1 MQRPILASLLVSA
14 SALAAFAED
23 APIGWALQRGETLV
37 YRIENTYKFWPSA
50 RADGV
55 DSGGNDPD
63 HNRTG
68 SGKFEEKLWIKLEVE
83 DINADGDAKLTVSFP
98 RVSAHARLDDTGE
111 EAEWDS
117 KDGKPPE
124 EFGFGPYEF
133 LTKNSWTA
141 TVQVNGELIGM
152 QGKIDYL
159 LPGKTKLRK
168 KKGEM
173 TRPEAASA
181 LMPMPLPIEFWLQ
194 QIFSTIPKD
203 GRSSTFKRRLT
214 ELLEIKNDYEAEF
227 DSWRDLDGRRCAYY
241 RFEKKDKRLEEKKI
255 GREPVDFTTG
265 DFREGDNVKTI
276 LASSRRNVKS
286 WFCVKDGIMVR
297 VEGEAR
303 DDRMQVGTVWR
314 SQDWSCALESRKA
327 AK

>member
-1 MQRPILASLLVSA
+1 MIRPTLTGALLT
-14 SALAAFAED
+14 ALALSARAED

-37 YRIENTYKFWPSA
+37 YRIENTYKFWPNA
-50 RADGV
+50 RPDGV
-55 DSGGNDPD
+55 DAGGNDPD
-63 HNRTG
+63 RNRTG
-68 SGKFEEKLWIKLEVE
+68 SGKFEEKFWIKLEVE
-83 DINADGDAKLTVSFP
+83 DINGDGDAKVTVSFP

-133 LTKNSWTA
+133 LTKNSWDA
-141 TVQVNGELIGM
+141 TMQANGELFAL

-168 KKGEM
+168 KKGDM
-173 TRPEAASA
+173 TQAEIASQ
-181 LMPMPLPIEFWLQ
+181 LMPMPLPIEVWLQ

-203 GRSSTFKRRLT
+203 GRSPKFTRRLP

-227 DSWRDLDGRRCAYY
+227 DSWRDLDGRRCVLY
-241 RFEKKDKRLEEKKI
+241 RFEKKDLRLEEKKA
-255 GREPVDFTTG
+255 GREPVDFSTG
-265 DFREGDNVKTI
+265 DFRDGDNVKKI
-276 LASSRRNVKS
+276 LASSRRAIKS
-286 WFCVKDGIMVR
+286 WFCVKDGVMVR

-303 DDRMQVGTVWR
+303 DDRMTVGTVSR
-314 SQDWSCALESRKA
+314 SQDWSCVLESRKA

>member
-1 MQRPILASLLVSA
+1 MRRPVMASLFLTA
-14 SALAAFAED
+14 SALAASAED

-37 YRIENTYKFWPSA
+37 YRLENTYKFWPNA
-50 RADGV
+50 RPDGV

-63 HNRTG
+63 RSQAG
-68 SGKFEEKLWIKLEVE
+68 SGKFEEKLWIKLEVD
-83 DINADGDAKLTVSFP
+83 DINGDGDAQLTVSFP
-98 RVSAHARLDDTGE
+98 RVWAHARLDDTGE

-124 EFGFGPYEF
+124 EYGFGPYEF
-133 LTKNSWTA
+133 LAKNTWKA
-141 TVQVNGELIGM
+141 TVQVNGELASLV
-152 QGKIDYL
+152 GKIDYL

-168 KKGEM
+168 KKGET
-173 TRPEAASA
+173 TRAENASA
-181 LMPMPLPIEFWLQ
+181 LLPMPLPVDFWLR

-214 ELLEIKNDYEAEF
+214 ELLEIGNDYEAEF
-227 DSWRDLDGRRCAYY
+227 DSWRDLDGRRCAHY
-241 RFEKKDKRLEEKKI
+241 RFEKKDKRIEEKKS
-255 GREPVDFTTG
+255 GKEPVDFSTG
-265 DFREGDNVKTI
+265 DFREGDNLKTI
-276 LASSRRNVKS
+276 LASSRRAVKS
-286 WFCVKDGIMVR
+286 WFCVKEGITVR

-303 DDRMQVGTVWR
+303 DDRMQVGPVAR